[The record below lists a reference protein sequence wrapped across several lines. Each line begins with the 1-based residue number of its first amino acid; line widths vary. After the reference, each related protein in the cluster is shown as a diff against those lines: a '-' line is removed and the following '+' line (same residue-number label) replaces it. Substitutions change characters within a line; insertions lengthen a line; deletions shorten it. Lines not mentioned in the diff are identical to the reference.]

1 MLKFLFKS
9 EVNVELV
16 KEEKVENWEELLE
29 KSIPKITE
37 GQVIKGRV
45 VQILDN
51 EVLVEIGYKS
61 EGVLPL
67 SDFEK
72 PEEVKVGDEVDVLI
86 ESREDIEGMVVLSLE
101 KADILKHWERLRE
114 AYRAGEPVKGKIM
127 KRIKGG
133 YVVDVGLPAFL
144 PSSQLA
150 LDELKDREN
159 VIGQELNFKILKLTQ
174 WKRNVVVSHKAYVE
188 EERERRKQEL
198 LSTLEKGNLV
208 KGRVKNITDFGA
220 FIDLGGLDGLLHI
233 SDISWGRL
241 SHPSEV
247 LKVGQEIEVVVLDVD
262 REKERISLG
271 LKQKTPD
278 PWESVEE
285 KYPPGKKVRG
295 KVVNI
300 THYGVFVELEEG
312 VEGLV
317 HISELSWRRKV
328 THPSQVVGMGEMV
341 EAVVLSVDKENK
353 KMALSIKQVEPD
365 PWSQAKE
372 KYTVGSV
379 VIGKVKNVTERGV
392 YVEVEDGVE
401 GLIPLYEIAWTQGPI
416 DPAKYVKKGE
426 NVKTIVTDI
435 DEDNRRF
442 ILSRRKLLPDPWESV
457 GKKYKVGM
465 EIEGRVT
472 KVTDFGAFVEVEEG
486 VEGLLHVS
494 QIGDG
499 KIKNP
504 REILSVGDRI
514 KVKIIRLSPE
524 ARRMGLSMRG
534 DRKGVE

>member
-1 MLKFLFKS
+1 
-9 EVNVELV
+9 
-16 KEEKVENWEELLE
+16 
-29 KSIPKITE
+29 
-37 GQVIKGRV
+37 
-45 VQILDN
+45 
-51 EVLVEIGYKS
+51 
-61 EGVLPL
+61 
-67 SDFEK
+67 
-72 PEEVKVGDEVDVLI
+72 
-86 ESREDIEGMVVLSLE
+86 
-101 KADILKHWERLRE
+101 
-114 AYRAGEPVKGKIM
+114 GEPVKGKIM

-150 LDELKDREN
+150 LDELEDREN

-285 KYPPGKKVRG
+285 KYPPGKKVKG

-328 THPSQVVGMGEMV
+328 SHPSQVVGMGEMV
-341 EAVVLSVDKENK
+341 EAVVLSVDKENR

-372 KYTVGSV
+372 RYTVGSV

-416 DPAKYVKKGE
+416 DPGKYVKKGE

-465 EIEGRVT
+465 EIEGKVT

-504 REILSVGDRI
+504 RQVLSVGDRI

-524 ARRMGLSMRG
+524 ARRMGLSMKG